1 MNGTI
6 GDLLCTVLLV
16 QEIDELLIPSVLQF
30 QNRTKENIITSQS
43 VYGAQRVMGV
53 CNDIIQK

>member
-1 MNGTI
+1 MSYIKLMNGTI

-43 VYGAQRVMGV
+43 VYGEL
-53 CNDIIQK
+53 KE